1 MTATRKQHSTS
12 KIRSAKVQSAQ
23 VARPAVPADPVP
35 SVQTPPAQPAG
46 VLYLAFE
53 LGWNEWKLAFATG
66 PGDNPRLRSVGGRR
80 TDLLLREIA
89 SAKKR
94 FGLAEDAP
102 VHSCYEAGRDGFW
115 LHRFL
120 ESQGMGNQVVDSS
133 SIEVKRRG
141 RRAKT
146 DRLDAGKLVSM
157 LIRWHQGERKVWS
170 VVQVPSVIDED
181 RRQLH
186 RDLLELKAERTQHTN
201 RIKGL
206 LAGCGL
212 APSKIDGQFPELLA
226 ELRLWDGQAVPAELQ
241 QRLLREHERWQLV
254 DRQIK
259 DLENLRAR
267 RVRTSADKSV
277 SKVRQL
283 LRLRGIG
290 INSAWLYVMEFFG
303 WRRIRNRKQL
313 ASLAGLTPTP
323 YTSGDSAHEQGISK
337 AGNRRLRTM
346 AVEIAWCWLHYQPG
360 SALSQW
366 YEKRFAKGS
375 SRQRRI
381 GIVALARK
389 LLVALWR
396 YLETGQVPTGAE
408 TVTWKQGLLTGPAEA
423 EAKAVPQT
431 EEEAAEE
438 AATGA
443 E

>member
-1 MTATRKQHSTS
+1 MTATRKQHSTKRNRAAS
-12 KIRSAKVQSAQ
+12 PGIVKG
-23 VARPAVPADPVP
+23 
-35 SVQTPPAQPAG
+35 T
-46 VLYLAFE
+46 LYLALE

-66 PGDNPRLRSVGGRR
+66 SADNPRLRTLRGRNTEGLLQEVAKAKQR
-80 TDLLLREIA
+80 FDLPD
-89 SAKKR
+89 
-94 FGLAEDAP
+94 DAP

-120 ESQGMGNQVVDSS
+120 EKQGIENQVVDSS

-141 RRAKT
+141 RRNKT

-170 VVQVPSVIDED
+170 VVQVPSVADED

-212 APSKIDGQFPELLA
+212 AMPGIDGRFPEVLA
-226 ELRLWDGQAVPAELQ
+226 ELRTWDGQAVPAELQ
-241 QRLLREHERWQLV
+241 QRLRREHERWQLV

-259 DLENLRAR
+259 DLENERAR
-267 RVRTSADKSV
+267 RIRTSPDQSV
-277 SKVRQL
+277 AKVRGL
-283 LRLRGIG
+283 LGVRGIG
-290 INSAWLYVMEFFG
+290 ANSAWLYVMEFFG

-313 ASLAGLTPTP
+313 AALAGLTPTP
-323 YTSGDSAHEQGISK
+323 YQSGDSDREQGISK

-360 SALSQW
+360 SSLSQW
-366 YEKRFAKGS
+366 YQQRFAQGS

-396 YLETGQVPTGAE
+396 FLETGELPAGAE
-408 TVTWKQGLLTGPAEA
+408 TVTWKKGLLSGPKEPALA
-423 EAKAVPQT
+423 
-431 EEEAAEE
+431 
-438 AATGA
+438 
-443 E
+443 

>member
-1 MTATRKQHSTS
+1 MAATRKAHST
-12 KIRSAKVQSAQ
+12 KPTRTVAQ
-23 VARPAVPADPVP
+23 R
-35 SVQTPPAQPAG
+35 TG
-46 VLYLAFE
+46 GGTLYLAFE

-66 PGDNPRLRSVGGRR
+66 PAVSPRLRTIGGRNVQA
-80 TDLLLREIA
+80 LMQEIA
-89 SAKKR
+89 KAKKR
-94 FGLAEDAP
+94 FQLAEDAA

-120 ESQGMGNQVVDSS
+120 ESRGIANLVVDSS

-141 RRAKT
+141 RRRKT
-146 DRLDAGKLVSM
+146 DAIDAGKLLSM
-157 LIRWHQGERKVWS
+157 LIRWQQGERDVWS
-170 VVQVPSVIDED
+170 SVQVPAVADED

-186 RDLLELKAERTQHTN
+186 RDLLELKAERTQHSN

-212 APSKIDGQFPELLA
+212 SVPSIQANFAEVLAQLRTWDDQPAPG
-226 ELRLWDGQAVPAELQ
+226 ELQ
-241 QRLLREHERWQLV
+241 QRLLREHERWRLV

-259 DLENLRAR
+259 DLEKER
-267 RVRTSADKSV
+267 RRRICHSDDGVVT
-277 SKVRQL
+277 KVRQL
-283 LRLRGIG
+283 VRLRGIG
-290 INSAWLYVMEFFG
+290 ANSAWLYVMEFFG

-313 ASLAGLTPTP
+313 AALAGLTPTP
-323 YTSGDSAHEQGISK
+323 YQSGDSDREQGISK

-366 YEKRFAKGS
+366 YARRFAKGS

-396 YLETGQVPTGAE
+396 FLETGEVPAGAE
-408 TVTWKQGLLTGPAEA
+408 VVPWKTGLR
-423 EAKAVPQT
+423 T
-431 EEEAAEE
+431 ELETSAQAS
-438 AATGA
+438 
-443 E
+443 

>member
-1 MTATRKQHSTS
+1 MTATRKQHST
-12 KIRSAKVQSAQ
+12 K
-23 VARPAVPADPVP
+23 
-35 SVQTPPAQPAG
+35 QTNKRA
-46 VLYLAFE
+46 LYIAFE

-66 PGDNPRLRSVGGRR
+66 PTDNPRLRSIGGRN
-80 TDLLLREIA
+80 TEAVLQEIA
-89 SAKKR
+89 KAKIR
-94 FGLAEDAP
+94 FRLPADAV

-120 ESQGMGNQVVDSS
+120 ASHGVANQVVDSA

-141 RRAKT
+141 RRRKT
-146 DRLDAGKLVSM
+146 DRLDAGKLLSM
-157 LIRWHQGERKVWS
+157 LIRWEQGEKDVWS
-170 VVQVPSVIDED
+170 IVQVPSVADED

-186 RDLLELKAERTQHTN
+186 RDLLEMKAERTQHSN

-212 APSKIDGQFPELLA
+212 AVAGIDTCFPAVLA
-226 ELRLWDGQAVPAELQ
+226 KLRCWDGQAVPPELQ
-241 QRLLREHERWQLV
+241 QRLRREHERWQLV

-259 DLENLRAR
+259 DLENERAR
-267 RVRTSADKSV
+267 RIRTSEDKVV

-283 LRLRGIG
+283 LRLRAIG
-290 INSAWLYVMEFFG
+290 ANSAWLYVMEFFG
-303 WRRIRNRKQL
+303 WRQIRNRKQL
-313 ASLAGLTPTP
+313 AALAGLTPTP
-323 YTSGDSAHEQGISK
+323 YQSGDSDREQGISK

-366 YEKRFAKGS
+366 YVKRFATGS

-396 YLETGQVPTGAE
+396 FLESGEVPAGAR
-408 TVTWKQGLLTGPAEA
+408 TVAWKKGLLIEPQE
-423 EAKAVPQT
+423 AVP
-431 EEEAAEE
+431 A
-438 AATGA
+438 
-443 E
+443 